1 MPLLL
6 ISHAHCPDGAAAAWA
21 AYHRHP
27 DVEVFFTTYGPENTP
42 PDVTDRDVVITD
54 FCYPRD
60 VLLKMKSKAR
70 SLVVLD
76 HHVTMQKQCGDLEFC
91 HFDMNKSGA
100 MLSWEYFNPHDKPPH
115 LITCIQYR
123 DLGYLFTRPESEHPQ
138 YAAEILA
145 AIDSYPRTFET
156 WDDLVWKCQPGHWDR
171 VVTEGEAILRYKNK
185 LIESLLK
192 RTHEIEIN
200 GMKVKAINSPVLQS
214 ELGTR
219 LAEENDFGVV
229 WYQASDTEVRFS
241 LRSLD
246 SKEDVSKIA
255 ESFPPGGGHRCA
267 SGFALKENLLKGKIK

>member
-1 MPLLL
+1 
-6 ISHAHCPDGAAAAWA
+6 
-21 AYHRHP
+21 
-27 DVEVFFTTYGPENTP
+27 
-42 PDVTDRDVVITD
+42 
-54 FCYPRD
+54 
-60 VLLKMKSKAR
+60 
-70 SLVVLD
+70 
-76 HHVTMQKQCGDLEFC
+76 
-91 HFDMNKSGA
+91 
-100 MLSWEYFNPHDKPPH
+100 
-115 LITCIQYR
+115 
-123 DLGYLFTRPESEHPQ
+123 
-138 YAAEILA
+138 
-145 AIDSYPRTFET
+145 
-156 WDDLVWKCQPGHWDR
+156 

-267 SGFALKENLLKGKIK
+267 SGFALKENLLKDKIK